1 MISQTMKTLSYAQR
15 AHHAKNPT
23 AKQLLTLMAEKK
35 TNLCVSLDI
44 VTKNALLE
52 MADLLGPEI
61 CVLKTHIDI
70 VEDFD
75 IDLTHQLQ
83 QLADKHQFL
92 IFEDRKFADIGNT
105 VALQYGGGIY
115 RMADWAHIVNA
126 HTLPG
131 PGIVEGL
138 KTVGL
143 AQQRGLLLLAQM
155 SPKGNLLNAEYT
167 RASVAM
173 AEAHADFVIGFICV
187 ERLSDNPALI
197 HFTPGVH
204 LASSGDHLGQQY
216 ISPTQAIAR
225 GTDVVIVGRGIYGD
239 ADPLQ
244 AAKRYRDISW
254 QAYSN
259 LLNS

>member
-1 MISQTMKTLSYAQR
+1 MSIETMKKLSYAQR
-15 AHHAKNPT
+15 AQHTQNQT
-23 AKQLLTLMAEKK
+23 AKQLLTLMAEKQ
-35 TNLCVSLDI
+35 TNLCVSLD
-44 VTKNALLE
+44 VTNKNVLLE
-52 MADLLGPEI
+52 MTDLLGSEI

-70 VEDFD
+70 IEDFD
-75 IDLTHQLQ
+75 RDLTDQLQ
-83 QLADKHQFL
+83 RLAKKHQFL

-115 RMADWAHIVNA
+115 HMADWSDIVNA

-131 PGIVEGL
+131 PGIIEGL

-155 SPKGNLLNAEYT
+155 SPKGNLFDAEYT

-187 ERLSDNPALI
+187 ERLTDNPALI
-197 HFTPGVH
+197 HFTPGIH

-216 ISPTQAIAR
+216 VSPAQAIAR
-225 GTDVVIVGRGIYGD
+225 GTDVVIVGRGIYGA

-244 AAKRYRDISW
+244 AAKQYRDVSW
-254 QAYSN
+254 QAYSD
-259 LLNS
+259 LL